1 MNKSS
6 RLSGFY
12 QLSCEERAS
21 MVAEW
26 AELNPDERRALQTG
40 LSLGQ
45 AGFMIENVI
54 GLFALPLG
62 IATNFC
68 IKDEDLLVPMA
79 VEEPSIV
86 AAVSFAARL
95 ARAGGGFRTGSS
107 ESVMIGQ
114 VQMLDLPRHDLARAA
129 AAVRAAEADILAVA
143 NDLHPSI
150 QARGGGAR
158 GLEIRPLADTRAGPM
173 LIVHLLFDT
182 CDAMGANAVNT
193 AAEAIAPLLETLTG
207 GRALLRILS
216 NLSDQR
222 QAWAE
227 VTIPVQALATAELTG
242 ARVAQ
247 GIVEANAFAVA
258 DPYRAATHNKG
269 IMNGIDAVAL
279 ATGND
284 WRALEAGAHAYAA
297 AVGSIARSLIGSWCH
312 HRARRLK
319 PSYTDACKC
328 RWPWASWAAPPSPTP
343 RRRWRSRSWDS
354 PARAGWLRSWW
365 PSDWRRTW
373 QPSAPWSR
381 TVFSAGTWLCMRAKL
396 RWRPARRVTR
406 STPSPSNWCAKDKS
420 GRRGQKNSYGRWVT
434 SARLRTVTVIRGNS
448 YVDETKTTGRHCW
461 LWRLRTALS
470 PAGNRGVA
478 RVDRWRRRRA
488 DQREG
493 SARPG

>member
-12 QLSCEERAS
+12 QLSCEERAAI
-21 MVAEW
+21 VAEW
-26 AELNPDERRALQTG
+26 AELTPDERRVLQAG

-45 AGFMIENVI
+45 ASFMIENVI
-54 GLFALPLG
+54 GLLTLPLG

-68 IKDEDLLVPMA
+68 IKDEDVLVPMA

-114 VQMLDLPRHDLARAA
+114 VQLLDLPRHDLATAA
-129 AAVRAAEADILAVA
+129 AAVRAAEADILAAA
-143 NDLHPSI
+143 NHLHPSI

-158 GLEIRPLADTRAGPM
+158 GLEVRPLPDTRAGPM

-182 CDAMGANAVNT
+182 RDAMGANAVNT
-193 AAEAIAPLLETLTG
+193 AVEAIAPLLETLTG

-227 VTIPVQALATAELTG
+227 VTIPVQALATTDLAG

-297 AVGSIARSLIGSWCH
+297 RRGQYRGLTDWQLVPSLGAQAGAELYGRLQMPLAVGVVGGATKAHPTAQVALKILGQPS
-312 HRARRLK
+312 ARRL
-319 PSYTDACKC
+319 AEIMV
-328 RWPWASWAAPPSPTP
+328 AVGLAQNLAAMRLSLIHISEPT
-343 RRRWRSRSWDS
+343 
-354 PARAGWLRSWW
+354 
-365 PSDWRRTW
+365 
-373 QPSAPWSR
+373 
-381 TVFSAGTWLCMRAKL
+381 
-396 RWRPARRVTR
+396 RP
-406 STPSPSNWCAKDKS
+406 
-420 GRRGQKNSYGRWVT
+420 Y
-434 SARLRTVTVIRGNS
+434 
-448 YVDETKTTGRHCW
+448 
-461 LWRLRTALS
+461 
-470 PAGNRGVA
+470 
-478 RVDRWRRRRA
+478 
-488 DQREG
+488 
-493 SARPG
+493 